1 MLTVASVVGIFLAGC
16 GGDDTGTKEAIV
28 EGGSVASTTDTL
40 RQYDTTTVEGAIA
53 KALNDAMDRLRYD
66 DKSGLWENEFSYLH
80 DGEDFDF
87 YMRRRQIFNARAD
100 SITYL
105 EVRNV
110 QEFED
115 DSAAVEVRVHFLG
128 PSGTPTHLDDN
139 IIVYRHNE
147 RWIKPTVSVYE
158 QQAMYDSIRQEAIDA
173 ARREAEK

>member
-1 MLTVASVVGIFLAGC
+1 MLAVALLFGIFLTGC
-16 GGDDTGTKEAIV
+16 GGDDTGTEKAV
-28 EGGSVASTTDTL
+28 DKGGSAASTTDTL

-53 KALNDAMDRLRYD
+53 KSLNDAMDRLRYD

-100 SITYL
+100 SITFL
-105 EVRNV
+105 EVRSV
-110 QEFED
+110 EEIEG
-115 DSAAVEVRVHFLG
+115 DSARVDVRVHFLG
-128 PSGTPTHLDDN
+128 PSGTPTHLDDE